1 MVNIYQIKK
10 YLVKKAEVVEIR
22 THYKT
27 STQNSP
33 GFPPKG
39 VNRVLRHIITI
50 PDRAITAEL
59 SLVSQ

>member
-50 PDRAITAEL
+50 PDRATPSRAQPI
-59 SLVSQ
+59 S